1 VNELGVDDRYTY
13 PGSGGV
19 LRNQL
24 GITSHE
30 LLDEAMNDFAT
41 LEWAVMSLE
50 PMPKVFDFSYLSQI
64 HRRLLGDVVGDEV
77 VGHWAGQVRNGA
89 APLGAMGTGIPYA
102 NESFMQSG
110 LDDVFGQLRQTNYL
124 TNLDQQGFFS
134 VLAEIWGYLTQ
145 IHPFRDG
152 NTRSQTAFFDRLAVN
167 AGHPVDWLNIDVNEL
182 REKRLQA
189 ISDSRHL
196 AVYLE
201 ASALPSNESRRQVA
215 SSSIALKAVTS
226 PRPGAPPIEL

>member
-1 VNELGVDDRYTY
+1 MNALGVDDRYTY

-24 GITSHE
+24 GITSHD

-41 LEWAVMSLE
+41 LGWAVMSLE
-50 PMPKVFDFSYLSQI
+50 PVPITFDFSYLCQI
-64 HRRLLGDVVGDEV
+64 HHRLLGDIVGDEV
-77 VGHWAGQVRNGA
+77 VGHWAGQIRNGA

-102 NESFMQSG
+102 IESFMQSG
-110 LDDVFGQLRQTNYL
+110 LDDVFGQLKQKNYL

-134 VLAEIWGYLTQ
+134 ALAEIWGYLTQ

-152 NTRSQTAFFDRLAVN
+152 NTRSQTAFCDRLAVN

-189 ISDSRHL
+189 ITNSSHL
-196 AVYLE
+196 ARYLE
-201 ASALPSNESRRQVA
+201 TFALPTKES
-215 SSSIALKAVTS
+215 
-226 PRPGAPPIEL
+226 